1 MASIPVIKT
10 CLLGGGCQ
18 GKSALVLQFITNT
31 FLSDYDPTIEDTY
44 RKNVTVNDQSA
55 LLEILDTAGQKD
67 FWSMQEQWIRDS
79 QIFILVYSICSREGF
94 KIVDQL
100 RNTVFSVKGTD
111 KVPIVLVGTQSD
123 LASERVVG
131 RDEAQ
136 QKATAWDCEYI
147 EVSAK
152 TREHLEELFNM
163 AVPLYTTHFAQ
174 KAIEQEMGNQ
184 AQGRSSR
191 GCVCCADDH
200 EDFDE
205 IEADGAAFK
214 ARQKKEPK
222 IQFFKT
228 EELPPDVI
236 PNPILSLKNFRIAR
250 QFHWVRFIGAALSGI
265 FVPLVVIFQTIAF
278 FSYSERTD
286 PGCFYPADY
295 PYHDPHAGLLWDYLG
310 MIVGRR
316 PGQDPEAIKDRKWF
330 LRQTGTQKCKRLIFT
345 VIVCVVFV
353 VCCFNV
359 SQIGNFQVSY
369 MESVGPFL
377 LFWIVWLL
385 LSVWIGYEQTLKPP
399 IPAPTRLRSL
409 TIFFGEDFSHRS
421 SVYKFVRAWES
432 SRTNNRWKLTKL
444 RTFIIICL
452 GVLYAI
458 TPGLTRITF
467 GDSTEEANQANDG
480 RKSRTFFSQDGN
492 YYVEVGALITN
503 FILVTSILYC
513 VEIQYKKQFDNY
525 TVWMNDL
532 TMLLNKTDAEHDVL
546 KAKENEDVVDIP
558 SKGTAFSKD
567 LFISL
572 LRRQNALGWFE
583 IRSFIAVQG
592 QILFAEQELP
602 TLWMISI
609 TCLLCLFIFYRAYFI
624 PGNPLESILFNGTA
638 ILTIICVVAL
648 IRILIT
654 SYVCEGIQFLQEK
667 LVAEQKFFMRCNRPY
682 DNVIVDSNAVG
693 MLEEARSKSRSKLTD
708 NPLHTDADERALEE
722 EAPINTQKT
731 DLTEIEMAGK
741 SPSTGPVSIDAEMAT
756 TLVVPLKHSEDDI
769 HEHRD
774 DEKEPLLQSNQSTDL
789 HPKNPLNVIRDKVI
803 KIEDVNRYSYNVNF
817 IDDTLVLLKKKDIY
831 PRLFKLKVN
840 SVLSKVV
847 AGCVIAV
854 IVTAFKIFLF
864 Y

>member
-1 MASIPVIKT
+1 M
-10 CLLGGGCQ
+10 
-18 GKSALVLQFITNT
+18 
-31 FLSDYDPTIEDTY
+31 
-44 RKNVTVNDQSA
+44 
-55 LLEILDTAGQKD
+55 
-67 FWSMQEQWIRDS
+67 
-79 QIFILVYSICSREGF
+79 
-94 KIVDQL
+94 
-100 RNTVFSVKGTD
+100 
-111 KVPIVLVGTQSD
+111 
-123 LASERVVG
+123 
-131 RDEAQ
+131 
-136 QKATAWDCEYI
+136 
-147 EVSAK
+147 
-152 TREHLEELFNM
+152 
-163 AVPLYTTHFAQ
+163 
-174 KAIEQEMGNQ
+174 
-184 AQGRSSR
+184 
-191 GCVCCADDH
+191 
-200 EDFDE
+200 
-205 IEADGAAFK
+205 
-214 ARQKKEPK
+214 
-222 IQFFKT
+222 
-228 EELPPDVI
+228 
-236 PNPILSLKNFRIAR
+236 
-250 QFHWVRFIGAALSGI
+250 
-265 FVPLVVIFQTIAF
+265 
-278 FSYSERTD
+278 
-286 PGCFYPADY
+286 
-295 PYHDPHAGLLWDYLG
+295 
-310 MIVGRR
+310 
-316 PGQDPEAIKDRKWF
+316 
-330 LRQTGTQKCKRLIFT
+330 
-345 VIVCVVFV
+345 
-353 VCCFNV
+353 
-359 SQIGNFQVSY
+359 
-369 MESVGPFL
+369 
-377 LFWIVWLL
+377 
-385 LSVWIGYEQTLKPP
+385 
-399 IPAPTRLRSL
+399 
-409 TIFFGEDFSHRS
+409 
-421 SVYKFVRAWES
+421 
-432 SRTNNRWKLTKL
+432 
-444 RTFIIICL
+444 
-452 GVLYAI
+452 
-458 TPGLTRITF
+458 
-467 GDSTEEANQANDG
+467 
-480 RKSRTFFSQDGN
+480 
-492 YYVEVGALITN
+492 EVGALITN